1 MNGKRNR
8 TAGHDFERECVKKF
22 RELGF
27 THVETSRLV
36 SRQRDAQKIDLANPD
51 ELENGRFPFNVQCK
65 NTTSLNYVKVLQE
78 LPITPGI
85 KNVILHKHTKK
96 VGEKFLSQGKYAY
109 MYMENFLELVAD
121 MEKYKA
127 GYEVLKTFA
136 ALTPSEQDL
145 MAIGTSS
152 KIRTLG
158 L

>member
-36 SRQRDAQKIDLANPD
+36 SRQRDVQKIDLANPD

-65 NTTSLNYVKVLQE
+65 NTTSLNYAKVLQE

-121 MEKYKA
+121 MEKYKE
-127 GYEVLKTFA
+127 GYNLLHNFSC
-136 ALTPSEQDL
+136 LTPAEQKT
-145 MAIGTSS
+145 MARSVAD
-152 KIRTLG
+152 KLKTLG